1 VKLEKLLFSWSMY
14 EKIKSLK
21 VKKQNNGSFK
31 IKVPGFKQNIYSF
44 INPQSNTLDSILFMN
59 QNKYIFFNIDISK
72 LDSID
77 LNIGLES
84 SEIFDLR

>member
-1 VKLEKLLFSWSMY
+1 MS
-14 EKIKSLK
+14 
-21 VKKQNNGSFK
+21 N
-31 IKVPGFKQNIYSF
+31 
-44 INPQSNTLDSILFMN
+44 NTLDSILYMN